1 MFFGN
6 KGEVQALKEE
16 INKGKKE
23 KDELK
28 KRVEELSK
36 TNKQLK
42 DENDNLSK
50 KVVKLENGKK
60 VVEFNDYKEISK
72 EVNNIFNGFLEQD
85 KWIADNIS
93 QISGIGKKIKELAKS
108 ASSNMELLA
117 EAPSNNNS
125 AINQYTYSF
134 EELLNKIKSI
144 ENISGQISS
153 IASQTEMLS
162 LNASIESARA
172 GEAGK
177 GFTVV
182 ADEIKKLATNTTSLL
197 SNIQKTVE
205 EIYYLTNKA
214 KEQAENLNKGQS
226 STVIVSNEAQKSFEK
241 VCEEVE
247 VITKKINEIKDVGE
261 KHLVLGRDIVNKVK
275 SIGK

>member
-1 MFFGN
+1 MFFWN
-6 KGEVQALKEE
+6 KGEIQALKDE
-16 INKGKKE
+16 INKEKKE
-23 KDELK
+23 KEELK
-28 KRVEELSK
+28 KRLEELSK

-42 DENDNLSK
+42 DDNDNLSK

-85 KWIADNIS
+85 KWIVDNIS

-108 ASSNMELLA
+108 ASSNMDLLA
-117 EAPSNNNS
+117 EAPSRNNS
-125 AINQYTYSF
+125 AVNQYTYSF

-226 STVIVSNEAQKSFEK
+226 SAVVVSNEAQKSFEK

-247 VITKKINEIKDVGE
+247 VITKKINEIKEVGE

-275 SIGK
+275 AIGK